1 MVSDILSN
9 LLGQMV
15 ELISSK
21 EKVIEE
27 ILQLSSEQSGMLAP
41 GRAEELLSLV
51 ERKQACIDV
60 INKNDFQV
68 LQLENRF
75 LSMAGLSS
83 WEEGKES
90 FFCEWENIKN
100 LRNKNVSLLQ
110 ETRRIDE
117 QNRSKIDEV
126 YLKLKSDMES
136 LRINKGSVK
145 AYQRHSTQNQ
155 GYFIDEKN

>member
-1 MVSDILSN
+1 MVGNILSN

-15 ELISSK
+15 ELISRK
-21 EKVIEE
+21 EKAIEE
-27 ILQLSSEQSGMLAP
+27 ILQLSSEQSGLLAP
-41 GRAEELLSLV
+41 ERAKELLSLI
-51 ERKQACIDV
+51 ERKQEYIDV
-60 INKNDFQV
+60 IKENDIQV
-68 LQLENRF
+68 LQLEKRF

-83 WEEGKES
+83 WEEGKEL

-100 LRNKNVSLLQ
+100 LRNKNVLLLQ
-110 ETRRIDE
+110 ETRRIDD

-126 YLKLKSDMES
+126 YIKLKSDMES

-145 AYQRHSTQNQ
+145 AYQRHSSQNQ